1 MAANEKAYTGFDYAN
16 TDDVCKVSHAAMIA
30 YEGNAAGISKK
41 FYEEKYFGVM
51 MELMSENP
59 VAAKVYAEVCGG

>member
-1 MAANEKAYTGFDYAN
+1 
-16 TDDVCKVSHAAMIA
+16 MIA